1 MESIEMMAPDQ
12 EPEEK
17 KVEVDDVMN
26 LLVAV
31 NATVETLGNEIT
43 ELVKGMKTEPKEP
56 EKEPEEN
63 TDEAE

>member
-12 EPEEK
+12 EPEENTD
-17 KVEVDDVMN
+17 EVDDVMN

-31 NATVETLGNEIT
+31 NAAVETLGNEIM

-56 EKEPEEN
+56 EKTPEEN
-63 TDEAE
+63 PEEAE

>member
-26 LLVAV
+26 LLVTL
-31 NATVETLGNEIT
+31 NSTVETLGNEIM
-43 ELVKGMKTEPKEP
+43 ELVKGMKTESKEP

-63 TDEAE
+63 TDEVE

>member
-1 MESIEMMAPDQ
+1 MESIEMMAPDH

-31 NATVETLGNEIT
+31 NAAVETLGNEIM

-56 EKEPEEN
+56 EKTPEEN
-63 TDEAE
+63 PEEAE

>member
-26 LLVAV
+26 LLVTL
-31 NATVETLGNEIT
+31 NATVETLGNEIM
-43 ELVKGMKTEPKEP
+43 ELVTGMKTEPKEP
-56 EKEPEEN
+56 EKEPEEKP
-63 TDEAE
+63 DEVE